1 MLHDYITMKK
11 YHWTTHKIVQ
21 QTQDALTIYF
31 NTGERSIEYFPGQY
45 LNIRCLIDGEVIVRS
60 YSFSS
65 IPTDK
70 YPSITV
76 KRVVG
81 GKMSNYLLDHAAKM
95 EEWEIDAPFGTF
107 YLDAE
112 PENQTPIVLLAGGS
126 GISPLYS
133 MLKTTVDA
141 AMVPLLI
148 YANKSPEDTIFWNE
162 LEALQTEGQ
171 LNSFYSFSASGFNST
186 NNQHL
191 RGRFSTEVLRDI
203 IEQQLFQLEGA
214 HYYIC
219 GPVGLI
225 DLYLT
230 VLRSL
235 KIPETYLHTEFFAPM
250 PTAKPTPENDG
261 TIKDVLVNYLEDTYF
276 NDERHTYACTSL
288 IEVQPGQSLL
298 DAMHL
303 HHIKAPSSCKNG
315 TCGVCWAMK
324 TKGKIQ
330 MINNQ
335 TLNETDLAE
344 GIILLCQSYP
354 LDQEVTISLG

>member
-1 MLHDYITMKK
+1 MLHDYLAMKK
-11 YHWTTHKIVQ
+11 YNWTTHKIEQ

-31 NTGERSIEYFPGQY
+31 NTGGESIGYFPGQY
-45 LNIRCLIDGEVIVRS
+45 LNLRCWIDGTLIVRS

-65 IPTDK
+65 KPDDE
-70 YPSITV
+70 YPAITV

-81 GKMSNYLLDHAAKM
+81 GKMSNYLLDHAAQIDA
-95 EEWEIDAPFGTF
+95 WEIDAPFGTF
-107 YLDAE
+107 YLD
-112 PENQTPIVLLAGGS
+112 NQSELTTPIVLLAGGS
-126 GISPLYS
+126 GISPLFS
-133 MLKTTVDA
+133 MLKSNVGSA
-141 AMVPLLI
+141 SIPLLI

-162 LEALQTEGQ
+162 LQALQTEGQ
-171 LNSFYSFSASGFNST
+171 LKSFYSFSAPNPHASSDR
-186 NNQHL
+186 HIW
-191 RGRFSTEVLRDI
+191 GRFSTEVLSDI
-203 IEQQLFQLEGA
+203 IEQQLPNRKAA

-225 DLYLT
+225 DLYLS

-235 KIPETYLHTEFFAPM
+235 QIAEENIHTEFFVPVAIEQPI
-250 PTAKPTPENDG
+250 PENDG
-261 TIKDVLVNYLEDTYF
+261 TPKDVLVNYLEDTYF
-276 NDERHTYACTSL
+276 NDELHTYACTSL

-303 HHIKAPSSCKNG
+303 YNIKAPSSCKNG

-324 TKGKIQ
+324 TNGKIQ

-335 TLNETDLAE
+335 TLNEADLAE